1 MVYSKLVSS
10 SETSKG
16 EFGSCLWVGL
26 RRKETRGNVG
36 IRREILLGEKRKE
49 KGRDSGGICLDV

>member
-1 MVYSKLVSS
+1 M
-10 SETSKG
+10 
-16 EFGSCLWVGL
+16 GL